1 MSWFK
6 KAGKRRPGWL
16 TCDVHADRVDLVHVV
31 RGANGRP
38 EVALC
43 DSYRREGSET
53 ETLSRLRKE
62 FRLEQFRCT
71 TLLASDEY
79 QLHQLD
85 APNVPEA
92 ELKTALRWKVK
103 DVIDYPVDAAAT
115 DVIEIPGDPDA
126 PAQARQVYV
135 VTSRSS
141 VVAASVQPFNDAN
154 IPLQAVDIPDLAQRN
169 IATLFES
176 GRQAVAVFAFYD
188 TISLLTFSAGGE
200 LFLVRRSDITRSQLM
215 DADAGRRNEYFERI
229 ALELQRSLDHFD
241 RQFRYLQVEKLM
253 LGPLPQD
260 IGLRDYLK
268 SNLYIPVESMD
279 LVQVLDFPAIP
290 ELKHPERQ
298 AQCLLG
304 IGAALR
310 EESPAR

>member
-1 MSWFK
+1 MNWFK
-6 KAGKRRPGWL
+6 KKGGRRPGWL

-31 RGANGRP
+31 RNGAGRP

-53 ETLSRLRKE
+53 ETLARLRKE

-85 APNVPEA
+85 APNVPEG
-92 ELKTALRWKVK
+92 ELKTAMRWKIK

-115 DVIEIPGDPDA
+115 DVLEIPFDPEA
-126 PAQARQVYV
+126 PQQTRQVYV
-135 VTSRSS
+135 VTSRNAVIS
-141 VVAASVQPFNDAN
+141 ACVQPFNEAH

-169 IATLFES
+169 IAALYET
-176 GRQAVAVFAFYD
+176 GRQAVALFAFYD
-188 TISLLTFSAGGE
+188 TVSLLTFSAGGE
-200 LFLVRRSDITRSQLM
+200 LYLVRRSDITRSQLM
-215 DADAGRRNEYFERI
+215 DADAARRNEYFERI

-241 RQFRYLQVEKLM
+241 RQYRHMQVEKLM
-253 LGPLPQD
+253 LGPLPGET
-260 IGLRDYLK
+260 GLADYLK
-268 SNLYIPVESMD
+268 ANLYLPVENVNLAD
-279 LVQVLDFPAIP
+279 VLDFPAIP

-310 EESPAR
+310 DESGAR